1 PAGERQGVRGK
12 YGVASAGDV
21 NGLSAAVNGYLQEA
35 IGRFE
40 QGRAVPPTGDQER
53 LQFHFGKG
61 RVTRTREFSGI
72 LAYRRVMLRLK
83 LGLVWRGGSNARF
96 RVAVQMV
103 ARVKRNEQCA
113 LALCRCL
120 LNKFRSGDTKPVVR

>member
-1 PAGERQGVRGK
+1 M
-12 YGVASAGDV
+12 
-21 NGLSAAVNGYLQEA
+21 
-35 IGRFE
+35 
-40 QGRAVPPTGDQER
+40 PPTGDQER

-120 LNKFRSGDTKPVVR
+120 LNKFRSGDTKPVVRHGECVCGAQTCEKSLLELFSNQV